1 MDLLATFPMATTGL
15 TFLILSKNEKNEK
28 YRVAGILMLLAS
40 SISVMTYFF
49 YK

>member
-1 MDLLATFPMATTGL
+1 MNLLTTLPMATTGL

-28 YRVAGILMLLAS
+28 YRVAGIILLLAS
-40 SISVMTYFF
+40 LISVMTYFF

>member
-15 TFLILSKNEKNEK
+15 AFLILSKNEKNEK
-28 YRVAGILMLLAS
+28 YRVSGIVMLLAS
-40 SISVMTYFF
+40 FISVMTYFF

>member
-1 MDLLATFPMATTGL
+1 MDLLSTFPMATIGL

-28 YRVAGILMLLAS
+28 YRVAGIIVLFAS
-40 SISVMTYFF
+40 FISVMTYFF

>member
-28 YRVAGILMLLAS
+28 YRVAGIMMLLAS
-40 SISVMTYFF
+40 FISLLTFF
-49 YK
+49 VYK